1 MKRTFALAAAVVP
14 YFVLACSA
22 DAPSRPEYATELTAA
37 TAPLPQLLP
46 EETMIAVEIRD
57 LTQRWPEIRSNRL
70 IAELQNRV
78 LEEINLEPD
87 HLPAILGDRAVF
99 ALVLA
104 NEARSALPVALLLPP
119 DVGRAE
125 ALLASIAP
133 SWTVLRARGA
143 LWFGPTR
150 LADRLKQVALGDGSS
165 LAQAIPLN
173 EVDQRL
179 PAGGLVR
186 GWVNPAAIKRAVGAS
201 AHGRLSA
208 WLDLLRG
215 VISAELDAVRWI
227 GFRRDIEAGRITA
240 DAIVTYRTDLLPL
253 EFSEA
258 LNPGASSPHLPAR
271 MPDGVAI
278 AAAFRLEA
286 QVALPWLRYL
296 AANDPDGPL
305 RNLEFWLKEL
315 EGRSGLDLE
324 HDLFSALGE
333 HGWLLVLESVNEA
346 AFQWAIVL
354 EATDA
359 TRVEN
364 ALLSV
369 LDWGTEQA
377 WTRTLGLAVPKVQ
390 DNELDGR
397 LVHTLVVSTP
407 LGKLAGPLLSSS
419 EGYLLI
425 AAGSNSMRSA
435 LRLVENAA
443 FSTEPRPE
451 ARPEAQ
457 GSIVI
462 QGPPLARLV
471 ESMLTLAAK
480 PGGGNG
486 LFAVMADL
494 VANAP
499 GFAGNMFYE
508 TDAVRLS
515 GEVSLYRQ

>member
-1 MKRTFALAAAVVP
+1 VKRAFVLATALLP
-14 YFVLACSA
+14 CFVLACSA
-22 DAPSRPEYATELTAA
+22 DAPSRPEYETELTAA

-46 EETMIAVEIRD
+46 EETMMAVEVRD
-57 LTQRWPEIRSNRL
+57 LARRWPEIRANRL
-70 IAELQNRV
+70 IAELQNRL

-104 NEARSALPVALLLPP
+104 DEASSALPVALLLPP

-133 SWTVLRARGA
+133 SWTAIRARGA
-143 LWFGPTR
+143 LWCGPTR
-150 LADRLKQVALGDGSS
+150 LADRLKLVALGDGSS

-186 GWVNPAAIKRAVGAS
+186 GWLNPAAIKRAIGAS
-201 AHGRLSA
+201 ARGRISA

-215 VISAELDAVRWI
+215 IVSAELDAVRWI

-240 DAIVTYRTDLLPL
+240 DAIVAYDTDKLPS
-253 EFSEA
+253 EFREA
-258 LNPGASSPHLPAR
+258 LNPGASSPQPPDP

-286 QVALPWLRYL
+286 QVALPWMRYL

-305 RNLEFWLKEL
+305 RNLEFWLTEL
-315 EGRSGLDLE
+315 EGRSRLDLE
-324 HDLFSALGE
+324 HDLFDALGE
-333 HGWLLVLESVNEA
+333 HGWLLAFASMNEA
-346 AFQWAIVL
+346 ALQWAIVL
-354 EATDA
+354 EVTDA
-359 TRVEN
+359 SRAEN

-369 LDWGTEQA
+369 LDWGMEQG

-397 LVHTLVVSTP
+397 LVHTLFVSTP
-407 LGKLAGPLLSSS
+407 LGKLAGPLLSFS

-425 AAGSNSMRSA
+425 AAGSTSMRSA
-435 LRLVENAA
+435 FRLVEIAA
-443 FSTEPRPE
+443 FSSEPGTE
-451 ARPEAQ
+451 ARPQPQ

-462 QGPPLARLV
+462 RGPPLARLV

-486 LFAVMADL
+486 LSAVMADL
-494 VANAP
+494 VANVP
-499 GFAGNMFYE
+499 GFAGSLFYE
-508 TDAVRLS
+508 TDAIRLN
-515 GEVSLYRQ
+515 GQVSLDR